1 MREKGDRKMIANIQL
16 SSVTDYVDVLKN
28 AKQYQADI
36 KNDERLIKK
45 LSHVQHWYYFEEG
58 QFFASSKFIG
68 YKDNHADLYEEY
80 ANKGMSGTETEPI
93 LKKWFIKLE
102 RESQLEE
109 QLLKELE
116 HFLNQYDK
124 KPNKRVCIH
133 VKR

>member
-1 MREKGDRKMIANIQL
+1 MIANIQL

-102 RESQLEE
+102 HESELEE

-116 HFLNQYDK
+116 SFLNQYDK

>member
-1 MREKGDRKMIANIQL
+1 MIANIQL

-109 QLLKELE
+109 QLIKELE
-116 HFLNQYDK
+116 SFLNQYDK